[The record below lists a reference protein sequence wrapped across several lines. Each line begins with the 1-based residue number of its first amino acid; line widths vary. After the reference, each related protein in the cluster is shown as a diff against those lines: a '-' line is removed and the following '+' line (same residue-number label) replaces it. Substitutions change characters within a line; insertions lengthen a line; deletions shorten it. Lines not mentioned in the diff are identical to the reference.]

1 MNKLQWRAYQYYVL
15 IGLASLISMFVF
27 PFIGSQANLS
37 LNLPNS
43 TAGWIVYVITKLIV
57 AAVSFLIF
65 HCFMEQAK
73 LNVSQNQRYKEA
85 QQILLKAEDK
95 DQIPVSP
102 KVWIKKQ
109 YSSKGFGTFMTSL
122 LGSIGL
128 TQAVLTFDW
137 MSLITYTITVIASVG
152 FGFIQMKQMQ
162 VWWTTQYWRWAIYTK
177 EQEQLKQKT
186 QITEE
191 SENTHVRN

>member
-1 MNKLQWRAYQYYVL
+1 MSKLQWRPYQYYIL
-15 IGLASLISMFVF
+15 IALASLISMFVF

-102 KVWIKKQ
+102 KAWVKKQ
-109 YSSKGFGTFMTSL
+109 YSSKGFGTFITSL

-137 MSLITYTITVIASVG
+137 MSLITYMITVVSSVG

-191 SENTHVRN
+191 SENTHVGN